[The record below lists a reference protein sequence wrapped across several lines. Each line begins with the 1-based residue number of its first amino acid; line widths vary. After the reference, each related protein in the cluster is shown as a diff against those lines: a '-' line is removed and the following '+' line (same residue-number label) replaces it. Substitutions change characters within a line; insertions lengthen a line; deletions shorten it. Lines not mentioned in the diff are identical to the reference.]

1 MKYDTTKVGERLTW
15 NGPNRTFHGTVSA
28 ETGQGLIVDVDG
40 GGAMILSTT
49 RSIRYAAEERK
60 RRIEANIKKHSNLSN
75 K

>member
-1 MKYDTTKVGERLTW
+1 MKYDTTKVGDRVSW

-28 ETGQGLIVDVDG
+28 ETGHGLIVDVDG

-49 RSIRYAAEERK
+49 RSILWAAEERK
-60 RRIEANIKKHSNLSN
+60 RRIEQNYKTKW

>member
-1 MKYDTTKVGERLTW
+1 MKYDTTKVGERVSW

-28 ETGQGLIVDVDG
+28 ETDQGLIVDVDG

-49 RSIRYAAEERK
+49 RSILWAAEERK
-60 RRIEANIKKHSNLSN
+60 RRIEQNYKTKW

>member
-1 MKYDTTKVGERLTW
+1 MKYDTTKVGDRVSW
-15 NGPNRTFHGTVSA
+15 NGLNRTCYGTVSA
-28 ETGQGLIVDVDG
+28 ETDQGLIVDVDG
-40 GGAMILSTT
+40 GGAMILSTP

>member
-1 MKYDTTKVGERLTW
+1 MKYDTTKVGDRVSW
-15 NGPNRTFHGTVSA
+15 AGPNRTFHGTVSA
-28 ETGQGLIVDVDG
+28 ETDHGLIVDVDG
-40 GGAMILSTT
+40 GGVMILSTT

>member
-1 MKYDTTKVGERLTW
+1 MKYDTTKVGDRVSW

-28 ETGQGLIVDVDG
+28 ETDQGLIVDVDG

-49 RSIRYAAEERK
+49 RSILWAAEERK
-60 RRIEANIKKHSNLSN
+60 RRIEQNYKTKW

>member
-1 MKYDTTKVGERLTW
+1 MKYDTTKVGERVSW

-28 ETGQGLIVDVDG
+28 GTDHGLIVDVDG

-49 RSIRYAAEERK
+49 QSIRYAAEERK